1 MTDHTNQTITLD
13 DGRRLGFARYGN
25 PSGRPVFYFTGGN
38 SSRLEGMWL
47 EAAAHE
53 HDINLIV
60 PDRPGFGL
68 SDFQPGRTFLDW
80 PADVA
85 QLANSL
91 SVEKFA
97 VFGLSGGSPHVAA
110 VCRQMFERVTQAAI
124 VSGVAPPEMPKRFK
138 GMWPPVQMI
147 FFTARYFP
155 ALNRIML
162 KQMGGFYADREQMM
176 KRMKQAL
183 PAPDVALIEAHPEVI
198 DIFSA
203 AAKEAHRSRL
213 DGDAGEWRMYVLPWG
228 FDLIEVQTEIGLWYG
243 QFDQNAPV
251 GMGYYLDSQ
260 LPNSHLVVVQDG
272 GHFST
277 INNHIGEIF
286 DDLTK

>member
-1 MTDHTNQTITLD
+1 MTNHSDQTIQLN
-13 DGRRLGFARYGN
+13 DGRKLGFARYGN
-25 PSGRPVFYFTGGN
+25 PAGKPVFYFTGGN

-47 EAAAHE
+47 EAAAQE
-53 HDINLIV
+53 HDVDLIV

-85 QLANSL
+85 HLADSL
-91 SVEKFA
+91 NVEKFA
-97 VFGLSGGSPHVAA
+97 VLGLSGGSPHVAA
-110 VCRQMFERVTQAAI
+110 VSRQMSERVARAAI
-124 VSGVAPPEMPKRFK
+124 VSGVAPPEMPGRFK

-155 ALNRIML
+155 GLNRLAL
-162 KQMGGFYADREQMM
+162 KQMGAFYADREQMM

-183 PAPDVALIEAHPEVI
+183 PSPDIALIDARPEVI

-203 AAKEAHRSRL
+203 AAREAHRSGL
-213 DGDAGEWRMYVLPWG
+213 EGDAWEWRMYVQPWG
-228 FDLIEVQTEIGLWYG
+228 FELTDIQIEIGLWYG

-260 LPNSHLVVVQDG
+260 FPNSHLTVVQDG

-286 DDLTK
+286 DYLTK

>member
-1 MTDHTNQTITLD
+1 M
-13 DGRRLGFARYGN
+13 
-25 PSGRPVFYFTGGN
+25 FYFTGGN

-47 EAAAHE
+47 EAAAQT
-53 HDINLIV
+53 HDIDLIV

-85 QLANSL
+85 QLADSL

-110 VCRQMFERVTQAAI
+110 VCRQMSESVTRAAI
-124 VSGVAPPEMPKRFK
+124 ISGVAPPEMPKRFK

-147 FFTARYFP
+147 FFTARYIP

-203 AAKEAHRSRL
+203 AAKEAHRSGL
-213 DGDAGEWRMYVLPWG
+213 DGDVWEWRMYVLPWG
-228 FDLIEVQTEIGLWYG
+228 FDLTEVQTEISLWYG

-260 LPNSHLVVVQDG
+260 LPNSHLTVVQDG

-286 DDLTK
+286 NDLTK